1 MQHNKMKQIKIWLFA
16 GCGLFTA
23 SFLLLYVAR
32 NVTGFAQWYAVTVY
46 PVLVSV
52 IGRICGQIPVSLV
65 EILLY
70 IVILLVITRSTVLIK
85 GITKKEKSV
94 NDVGRFF
101 AGIFL
106 FSGILFLVYTLNC
119 GINYQR
125 DSFAECI
132 ELEVEEYTV
141 EELKMVCELL
151 TEDIN
156 ELTESVAR
164 DVNGLM
170 VMEEENNKFLFGGEL
185 AVDAMKKT
193 STIYDELSGYYP
205 QPKGLLCPWILSV
218 QKLSGIYSP
227 FTIEANYNC
236 AMVDYNIPF
245 TMCHELSHLRGFM
258 QEQEANF
265 IAYLACMTSESAEFR
280 YSGSMLGWIHCMNTL
295 YDADMEAWKEVRM
308 MLDES
313 VFVDLQ
319 ANSEFWVKYDGKTAE
334 VADMIND
341 SYLKA
346 NGQADGVKSYDKM
359 VDLLVAYYK

>member
-1 MQHNKMKQIKIWLFA
+1 MQHNKIKQSKIWLFA

-52 IGRICGQIPVSLV
+52 IGRICGLLPVSVV
-65 EILLY
+65 EISLY
-70 IVILLVITRSTVLIK
+70 IVVLLITVRLAFLIK
-85 GITKKEKSV
+85 GITRIENSV
-94 NDVGRFF
+94 SDVGRFF
-101 AGIFL
+101 TRIFL

-141 EELKMVCELL
+141 EELRIVCEIL

-156 ELTESVAR
+156 ELTEIVAR
-164 DVNGLM
+164 DENGLM
-170 VMEEENNKFLFGGEL
+170 VMGEENNKFFFGGEL
-185 AVDAMKKT
+185 AVDAMKET
-193 STIYDELSGYYP
+193 STIYGELSGYYS

-265 IAYLACMTSESAEFR
+265 IAYLACMTSESAEFQ

-295 YDADMEAWKEVRM
+295 YDADIETWKEVRM

-313 VFVDLQ
+313 VFADLQ
-319 ANSEFWVKYDGKTAE
+319 ANSAFWAKYDGKTAE

-341 SYLKA
+341 SYLRA
-346 NGQADGVKSYDKM
+346 NGQEDGVKSYDKM